1 MSKLNPQSFIQESG
15 LSGDD
20 KKVWDEALA
29 VIDDDESQNLLDIFN
44 EDADQLQ
51 WFTDNLKNKK
61 EAILSGNKEEFNK
74 ILDEEREMLNKLS
87 Q

>member
-1 MSKLNPQSFIQESG
+1 M
-15 LSGDD
+15 SGDD

>member
-1 MSKLNPQSFIQESG
+1 